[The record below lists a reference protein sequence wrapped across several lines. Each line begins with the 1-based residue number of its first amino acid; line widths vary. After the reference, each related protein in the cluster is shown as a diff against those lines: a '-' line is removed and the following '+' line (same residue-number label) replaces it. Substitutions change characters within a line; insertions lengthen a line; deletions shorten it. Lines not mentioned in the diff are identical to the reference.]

1 MREVL
6 SSSSFTGVARLSDDP
21 PVQVP
26 RPEVDVLDTAA
37 AGGLVIRGAIL
48 RVLGYA
54 AGTVFAVGSAVVL
67 TRHLGVTRFGQYTTI
82 ISVVTVTGA
91 LTDLGMTSLAT
102 REYAIREGLD
112 REHLMRDVLGLR
124 ILITSVSIVLATVF
138 AVAAGYDAA
147 RILGTAVAGI
157 GLGLVSVQSTVAVPL
172 FTTLRLGQTTSLEL
186 LRQAIWVALLVILAL
201 LGAGILP
208 LLAATVPAGLVMLAA
223 TAALT
228 RRHMPIRPTIRPM
241 VWATLLRDTL
251 TFSLATGVGA
261 MYVFTTQI
269 LTSLTTNGVQNG
281 LFAASFRVFIVA
293 ASIGGLLV
301 SAAFPVLA
309 RAARDDRER
318 LRYAVQGMFEVVVI
332 LGVAAALSAVAGAQP
347 IIEVIAGPH
356 FARAAAPL
364 RIEGAALLASFI
376 LPALGMAL
384 ISLHRHRA
392 LAIANLVALS
402 ITAALTLILAK
413 SHGATGAAVATVC
426 GEWII
431 CAGYLLALT
440 RGSSALRLNPS
451 IVLRVAAAGVP
462 AFAVILLGLPAVPQL
477 AAALAVYGCL
487 IVLLKAVPSELY
499 ALLPFRSRGA

>member
-1 MREVL
+1 VE
-6 SSSSFTGVARLSDDP
+6 RLSDDP
-21 PVQVP
+21 PVRSP
-26 RPEVDVLDTAA
+26 RPVVDVLDTAE
-37 AGGLVIRGAIL
+37 AGGLVIKGAVL

-54 AGTVFAVGSAVVL
+54 AGTVFAVGSAIVL

-102 REYAIREGLD
+102 REYAVREGMD

-124 ILITSVSIVLATVF
+124 VLITSVSIVLASAF
-138 AVAAGYDAA
+138 AVAAGYDGA
-147 RILGTAVAGI
+147 RVLGTALAGI

-172 FTTLRLGQTTSLEL
+172 FAMLRLGQTTALEL
-186 LRQAIWVALLVILAL
+186 LRQAIWVALLVLLAL

-208 LLAATVPAGLVMLAA
+208 LLAATIPAGLVMLAA
-223 TAALT
+223 TAVLT
-228 RRHMPIRPTIRPM
+228 RRHMPVRPAIRPM
-241 VWATLLRDTL
+241 MWATLLRDTL

-269 LTSLTTNGVQNG
+269 LTSLTASGVQNG
-281 LFAASFRVFIVA
+281 LFAASFRVFVVA
-293 ASIGGLLV
+293 ASIAGLVV

-318 LRYAVQGMFEVVVI
+318 LRYAVQSMFEVVAI
-332 LGVAAALSAVAGAQP
+332 LGVAAALGAVTGAEP
-347 IIEVIAGPH
+347 IIELIAGPH
-356 FARAAAPL
+356 FADAAAPL

-392 LAIANLVALS
+392 LAIANLIALS
-402 ITAALTLILAK
+402 ITAGLTLVLAK

-426 GEWII
+426 GEWILCI
-431 CAGYLLALT
+431 TYLVALT
-440 RGSSALRLNPS
+440 RGAESIHLDGRVALR
-451 IVLRVAAAGVP
+451 IAAAAAP
-462 AFAVILLGLPAVPQL
+462 AFAVMLLGLPSVAQL
-477 AAALAVYGCL
+477 TAALVVYAGL
-487 IVLLKAVPSELY
+487 IVLFKAVPSELY
-499 ALLPFRSRGA
+499 VLLPFRARRSA

>member
-1 MREVL
+1 VE
-6 SSSSFTGVARLSDDP
+6 RLSDDA
-21 PVQVP
+21 PVQSP
-26 RPEVDVLDTAA
+26 KPVDVLDTAE
-37 AGGLVIRGAIL
+37 AGGLVIKGAVL
-48 RVLGYA
+48 RVLGYV
-54 AGTVFAVGSAVVL
+54 AGTVLAVASAIVL
-67 TRHLGVTRFGQYTTI
+67 TRHLGVTSFGQYTTI
-82 ISVVTVTGA
+82 LSVVAVTGA

-102 REYAIREGLD
+102 REYAIRQGRD

-124 ILITSVSIVLATVF
+124 VLITSVSIVLAVGF
-138 AVAAGYDAA
+138 ALAAGYDRTRVLATAA
-147 RILGTAVAGI
+147 AGI

-172 FTTLRLGQTTSLEL
+172 FTMLRLGQTTALEL
-186 LRQAIWVALLVILAL
+186 LRQAIWVALLVLLAL

-208 LLAATVPAGLVMLAA
+208 LLAATIPAGLVMLAT

-228 RRHMPIRPTIRPM
+228 RKHMPIRPAIRPTT
-241 VWATLLRDTL
+241 WTRLLRDTL

-269 LTSLTTNGVQNG
+269 LTSLTASGEQNG

-293 ASIGGLLV
+293 ASIAGLVV

-318 LRYAVQGMFEVVVI
+318 LRYAVQSMLEVVMI
-332 LGVAAALSAVAGAQP
+332 LGVAAALGAVTGAAP

-356 FARAAAPL
+356 FAQAAAPL

-392 LAIANLVALS
+392 LAIANLIALS
-402 ITAALTLILAK
+402 ITAALTLVLAK

-426 GEWII
+426 GEWILCI
-431 CAGYLLALT
+431 TYLVALT
-440 RGSSALRLNPS
+440 RGAESLRLDGRF
-451 IVLRVAAAGVP
+451 VLRIAAAAVP
-462 AFAVILLGLPAVPQL
+462 AFAVMLLGLPGIAQL
-477 AAALAVYGCL
+477 AAALVVYTGL
-487 IVLLKAVPSELY
+487 IVLFKAVPSELY
-499 ALLPFRSRGA
+499 ALLPFRSSNPA

>member
-1 MREVL
+1 M
-6 SSSSFTGVARLSDDP
+6 ARLSDDP
-21 PVQVP
+21 PVQAP
-26 RPEVDVLDTAA
+26 QPQTDVLDTAE
-37 AGGLVIRGAIL
+37 AGGLVIKGALL

-82 ISVVTVTGA
+82 ISVVTVAGA

-102 REYAIREGLD
+102 REYAIRDGID

-124 ILITSVSIVLATVF
+124 ILITAVAIVLATCF
-138 AVAAGYDAA
+138 AVAAGYDAT
-147 RILGTAVAGI
+147 RIVGTAVAGI

-172 FTTLRLGQTTSLEL
+172 FTMLRLGQTTALEL

-223 TAALT
+223 TVLLA
-228 RRHMPIRPTIRPM
+228 RRHMPIRPALRPLT
-241 VWATLLRDTL
+241 WATLLRDTL

-281 LFAASFRVFIVA
+281 LFAASFRVFVVA
-293 ASIGGLLV
+293 ASIAGLVV

-332 LGVAAALSAVAGAQP
+332 LGVFAALGAVAGATP
-347 IIEVIAGPH
+347 TIEVIAGPH
-356 FARAAAPL
+356 FAHAAAPL

-376 LPALGMAL
+376 LPALGIAL

-426 GEWII
+426 GEWIL
-431 CAGYLLALT
+431 CASYLLALT
-440 RGSSALRLNPS
+440 RGAESLRLDLTVTLRGSRPPPS
-451 IVLRVAAAGVP
+451 P
-462 AFAVILLGLPAVPQL
+462 H
-477 AAALAVYGCL
+477 
-487 IVLLKAVPSELY
+487 
-499 ALLPFRSRGA
+499 SR